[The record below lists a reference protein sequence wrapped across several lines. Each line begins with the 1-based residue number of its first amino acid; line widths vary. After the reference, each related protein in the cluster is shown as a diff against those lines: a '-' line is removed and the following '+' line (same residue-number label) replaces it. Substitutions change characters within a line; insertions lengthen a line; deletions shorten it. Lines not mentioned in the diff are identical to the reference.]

1 MRKNNLKNANNYLNN
16 CENSN
21 NNATNPANTLTQT
34 ESREGILY
42 QELSQPSHPSQFSS
56 SSSTSNPRDYSSSQ
70 IRPEVVKAIYRLG
83 HSDLF
88 ACKNCNVKGDKWFM
102 LEHPQY
108 CKAGNRLKQIG
119 R

>member
-1 MRKNNLKNANNYLNN
+1 MGHSNEKNNLKNANNHLNN

-21 NNATNPANTLTQT
+21 NNATAPANTLTQT

-56 SSSTSNPRDYSSSQ
+56 LSSSSSSSSKIQDYASSQ
-70 IRPEVVKAIYRLG
+70 IRPEIEKAIYRLG

-88 ACKNCNVKGDKWFM
+88 ACKNCNVKGDKWF
-102 LEHPQY
+102 
-108 CKAGNRLKQIG
+108 
-119 R
+119 